1 MVSLRYRPYSKR
13 KKMAVAKKKANPKV
27 ALNPITSIVSF
38 EQFKKS
44 PVAAVAFLCI
54 CGMSFLYYRGE
65 SEREKMWNIVATQ
78 NEKIRK
84 SDSTSAAA
92 LSQIQILKKLKQI
105 PE

>member
-1 MVSLRYRPYSKR
+1 
-13 KKMAVAKKKANPKV
+13 MAVAKKKANPKV
-27 ALNPITSIVSF
+27 PLNPITSIVSF

>member
-1 MVSLRYRPYSKR
+1 
-13 KKMAVAKKKANPKV
+13 MALAKKKANPKV

>member
-1 MVSLRYRPYSKR
+1 
-13 KKMAVAKKKANPKV
+13 
-27 ALNPITSIVSF
+27 
-38 EQFKKS
+38 
-44 PVAAVAFLCI
+44 
-54 CGMSFLYYRGE
+54 
-65 SEREKMWNIVATQ
+65 MWNIVAAQ